1 VLVTSKSYEETEP
14 QTLWKSDASGTYTVI
29 TDPRGNTLGRGTQI
43 KLWLRS
49 DALEFLKVSR
59 IEEVVKKYSQF
70 VH

>member
-1 VLVTSKSYEETEP
+1 
-14 QTLWKSDASGTYTVI
+14 
-29 TDPRGNTLGRGTQI
+29 LGRGTQI

>member
-1 VLVTSKSYEETEP
+1 VELRSS
-14 QTLWKSDASGTYTVI
+14 
-29 TDPRGNTLGRGTQI
+29 
-43 KLWLRS
+43 WLRS